1 VNFVVGAKDVLEI
14 ETTAAE
20 LLRAMIEIGGDCV
33 KAAMDLGEM
42 IAVARDMTEPYFMV
56 VCFLVLGED
65 NILLLQGG
73 QGCPG

>member
-1 VNFVVGAKDVLEI
+1 MNFVVGAKDVLEI

-56 VCFLVLGED
+56 VCFLVLLVKSFESRIFFTFD
-65 NILLLQGG
+65 
-73 QGCPG
+73 P